1 MERVDFPWPPTFYG
15 TFLNNSRPGSLGV
28 HSVFLFG
35 IQMKLHSNIPG
46 CSRCSEFPP
55 AALHTHHIPASLGFV
70 SVAPSAASRRQSSP
84 GPCRQWSRVVPR
96 KKSRSTVRLGYFR
109 LSVRTSPLPKRRSS
123 NVVANH
129 LMKQSCN
136 RCVSLWIMTIRRH
149 RFDLRVGIRTPA
161 GVPSVRREEQT
172 FAICVFIHACPVS
185 KAKHGLRVRQR
196 SYPVADDASARPGCV
211 LCGVCAAGAPPPFA
225 QLRGTFVSILSHLLS
240 GFMKRSSITRGP
252 DPGLSRLGA

>member
-1 MERVDFPWPPTFYG
+1 MALLKFHWNLFIRACPRYRYDTSQFPHGTSRRGKTIPLFFRPVQEMATVGIMERVDFPWPPMFYEK
-15 TFLNNSRPGSLGV
+15 FLDNSRPGSLGV

-35 IQMKLHSNIPG
+35 IQMKFHSNIPG
-46 CSRCSEFPP
+46 CSRCSESPP

-96 KKSRSTVRLGYFR
+96 KKSRSTVRLGYSK

-172 FAICVFIHACPVS
+172 FAI
-185 KAKHGLRVRQR
+185 
-196 SYPVADDASARPGCV
+196 
-211 LCGVCAAGAPPPFA
+211 
-225 QLRGTFVSILSHLLS
+225 
-240 GFMKRSSITRGP
+240 
-252 DPGLSRLGA
+252 